1 MQKLYNEYMVAK
13 ENIREELY
21 SKFLEFL
28 KEKDISFLV
37 ENFMFCEVEDEQ
49 SINFNDYLKKDK
61 NTKRYKINEDYLKE
75 KLDEVKKQYSSELYE
90 LADDRFLAEKS
101 EELIVEFIK
110 SLELSDLDQYFFY
123 FQTLKNGFWSDEDW
137 ESYVKIDIGSK
148 GLENKYCVPV
158 SLIVDEGNIE
168 SKGKKL
174 GKSLNHIK
182 DFIYGKVDKI
192 NESKIDDFT
201 KELFRQQGINLN
213 NYKEEKFNALSFS
226 LIFEE
231 SLKLIGDRAYYVFY
245 NEYDLKSLRRAV
257 EKDCINLNNLDGFY
271 IYYPDK
277 KESCS
282 LSLKNKTEYK
292 ISNMILSNKNNP
304 SIKI

>member
-1 MQKLYNEYMVAK
+1 ML
-13 ENIREELY
+13 I
-21 SKFLEFL
+21 
-28 KEKDISFLV
+28 D
-37 ENFMFCEVEDEQ
+37 
-49 SINFNDYLKKDK
+49 FNKYLKRNEK
-61 NTKRYKINEDYLKE
+61 TKKYEINQRYLKWI
-75 KLDEVKKQYSSELYE
+75 LDETKELYSSELYE

-101 EELIVEFIK
+101 EELIIEFIK
-110 SLELSDLDQYFFY
+110 NLKLSDLDQYFFY

-137 ESYVKIDIGSK
+137 ESYVKIDIDSK
-148 GLENKYCVPV
+148 GLENKYTVPI

-192 NESKIDDFT
+192 DESKIDDFT

-277 KESCS
+277 KESYS
-282 LSLKNKTEYK
+282 LS
-292 ISNMILSNKNNP
+292 
-304 SIKI
+304 